1 MMTAATMLAAFAVGA
16 LAGAAHFLLLR
27 KSVALL
33 AAGRVALPAALMPL
47 RFVVL
52 GALLYAVAR
61 HGGAAPL
68 LAAGAGILLGRQAV
82 LLWTRGDE

>member
-1 MMTAATMLAAFAVGA
+1 MMTAALMLTAFLVGA
-16 LAGAAHFLLLR
+16 LAGAAHFILLR
-27 KSVALL
+27 KCVTLF

-61 HGGAAPL
+61 HAGAAPL

-82 LLWTRGDE
+82 LLRARGDE